1 MPEQAKPKTAAP
13 SRLKMAALT
22 WVGAYVTI
30 TLILAL
36 LGPSM
41 AAWPLP
47 VRTLVI
53 SLLMVAALT
62 WVVIPRLFGLCRRL
76 FA

>member
-1 MPEQAKPKTAAP
+1 
-13 SRLKMAALT
+13 
-22 WVGAYVTI
+22 
-30 TLILAL
+30 
-36 LGPSM
+36 M